1 MNYSQL
7 MHSQLLYNRNE
18 VLQGPSPKCVQVL
31 RSFSPRNLSRYFEGY
46 FGSLLIPA
54 LSKKF
59 LIPEQHI
66 MLGYGLED
74 VLRIVFNRLK
84 SGTDTLLT
92 HDPHFT
98 YYDKYLRFRGVTVES
113 FGMIEAQHAFVY
125 DISDCLKKIDA
136 VRPTVVLI
144 TSPNNPTGNSISV
157 EDLSRVLR
165 RAKRSTLVVL
175 DEAYFGFDERYGQQA
190 FIGLL
195 KKHPNFMILRSF
207 SKQYALAGLRMGY
220 ALCGKDVKKLLQ
232 FQNYYLGGSRLLEEV
247 AVAAM
252 SDVQYYKKLSHEIIS
267 DRKRF
272 IASVNTLKNF
282 RAFDSN
288 ANFVY
293 VKANTI
299 VLAKL
304 KKGLEHE
311 EALISKFVTEACMR
325 VTIGSKRYTD
335 AFLKLLRETD

>member
-1 MNYSQL
+1 

-18 VLQGPSPKCVQVL
+18 VLRGPSPKCFKIL
-31 RSFSPRNLSRYFEGY
+31 RSFSPGKLSRYFEGY

-59 LIPEQHI
+59 SVPEQHV

-74 VLRIVFNRLK
+74 ILRIVFNRLQP
-84 SGTDTLLT
+84 GADTLLT
-92 HDPHFT
+92 HDLHFT
-98 YYDKYLRFRGVTVES
+98 YYDKYLRFRGVTVET
-113 FGMIEAQHAFVY
+113 FKMIETQHTFAY
-125 DISDCLKKIDA
+125 DISDCLKKIDS

-144 TSPNNPTGNSISV
+144 TSPNNPTGNSIAV
-157 EDLSRVLR
+157 EDLSKVLR
-165 RAKRSTLVVL
+165 RVKSSTLVVL
-175 DEAYFGFDERYGQQA
+175 DEAYFGFDEQYDHQA
-190 FIGLL
+190 FVGLL
-195 KKHPNFMILRSF
+195 KKHANLMILRSF

-220 ALCGKDVKKLLQ
+220 ALCGKDVKKLLH
-232 FQNYYLGGSRLLEEV
+232 FQDYYLGGSRLLEEV
-247 AVAAM
+247 AVAALN
-252 SDVQYYKKLSHEIIS
+252 DAPYYKKLSREVIS

-272 IASVNTLKNF
+272 ISSINTLKNF

-293 VKANTI
+293 VKANEI

-304 KKGLEHE
+304 KRGLTHE
-311 EALISKFVTEACMR
+311 EALISKFVTDACMR

-335 AFLKLLRETD
+335 AFLQLLRAID